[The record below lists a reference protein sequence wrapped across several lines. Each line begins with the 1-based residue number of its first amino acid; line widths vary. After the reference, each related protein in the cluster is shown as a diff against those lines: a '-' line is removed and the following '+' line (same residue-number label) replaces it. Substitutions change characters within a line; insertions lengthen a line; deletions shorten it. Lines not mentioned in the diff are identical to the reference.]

1 MKSNLEKQF
10 LDLVKMHQDKI
21 FRLCRAYLYE
31 PNQAEDLYQEVLI
44 NIWKSLPQFK
54 GTSAIATWVYRITV
68 NTAISFNRKEKKNP
82 IVGQDIPEHL
92 TSDLEAGVQ
101 AKQAEENQMQQMHRA
116 IAQLEP
122 QDRVI
127 IGLYLEDVAYKEIA
141 NIIGASTNLV
151 GVKINRIKT
160 KLTKILNP
168 TI

>member
-1 MKSNLEKQF
+1 MKTNLENQF
-10 LDLVKMHQDKI
+10 RDLLRSHQDKI
-21 FRLCRAYLYE
+21 FRLCKAYLYDA
-31 PNQAEDLYQEVLI
+31 NQAEDLYQEVLI

-54 GTSAIATWVYRITV
+54 GTSTIGTWVYRITI
-68 NTAISFNRKEKKNP
+68 NTAISFNRKEKKHQLS
-82 IVGQDIPEHL
+82 GQNLPEHL
-92 TSDLEAGVQ
+92 ASNLEESIQ

-141 NIIGASTNLV
+141 SILGISTNLV
-151 GVKINRIKT
+151 GVRINRIKN